1 MASIM
6 EYNQRKSPDYLCAGV
21 LISERHI
28 LTAAHCFDPRPHQ
41 NPRLYSV
48 QLESESTEYG
58 AEYGVYDVDV
68 HPDYLPGSSYYDLAV
83 VTLRRD
89 VANDTMPI
97 CLPTRTADFDNRLSY
112 VLEWSPKY
120 YGKKAPMTLRARRA
134 LISNNGECGDVY
146 SNIRTQELPRGIIAG
161 QICTDVRGN
170 EGGCDRYL
178 GSPMIVPD
186 RSYRWSAVGVA
197 TFLEKCGDPNFPGI
211 YTKVTHYLP
220 WIQRIMKNV

>member
-1 MASIM
+1 M

-21 LISERHI
+21 LISERHV
-28 LTAAHCFDPRPHQ
+28 LTAAHCFDPRPQ
-41 NPRLYSV
+41 SPRLYSV
-48 QLESESTEYG
+48 QLESESTESG
-58 AEYGVYDVDV
+58 VEYNVYDVDV

-83 VTLRRD
+83 MTLRTN

-97 CLPTRTADFDNRLSY
+97 CLPTRTDAFDKRLSY

-120 YGKKAPMTLRARRA
+120 YGNLALSHAIRA
-134 LISNNGECGDVY
+134 LIRS
-146 SNIRTQELPRGIIAG
+146 S
-161 QICTDVRGN
+161 
-170 EGGCDRYL
+170 RYM

-197 TFLEKCGDPNFPGI
+197 TFGEKCGDHNFPGV

-220 WIQRIMKNV
+220 WIQRIMKST